1 MTDRFDPLET
11 SALISSGYRRYLRSL
26 LPVRDPRIATALD
39 YAITHSPLLT
49 KGPLLEATPPYQP
62 GVTLEALI
70 REGVLNPAF
79 RKLDS
84 DALPLARPLH
94 AHQEQAIRKVGA
106 GRNVVV
112 ATGTG
117 SGKTESFLVPILN
130 ALSAEY
136 ARDGELRPGVRAL
149 LLYPMNAL
157 ANDQMKRLRQ
167 ILKAAP
173 HITFGRYVGDTK
185 ESDGEAAEKF
195 GRLNPGEPMLP
206 NEMLSR
212 RAMRSAPPHL
222 LLTNY
227 AMLEYLLLRPA
238 DMDLFE
244 GEHAGCW
251 RFLVLDEAHVYD
263 GARAA
268 EVAMLL
274 RRLRDRVARDRP
286 LRYIATSATVGDR
299 AEDVMEFARRLFDA
313 KYEWVPDD
321 PVRQDLVRASRVDL
335 PKPPF
340 WGPLDPA
347 AYIRIANADDPAKEL
362 LRRAPVEGAV
372 NAGGVAGTILAHE
385 FRMARLRE
393 LLAAGPQMA
402 EDLVDEIFDSEDR
415 HTDHRRFLDALV
427 AAGSRIIGPDGLAML
442 SARYHLFVRAT
453 EGAYTCLSETG
464 PHVTLARHEQCP
476 ECGAV
481 SFEFGA
487 CKRCGSLYLSG
498 TVNGDSGVLTLGP
511 QTPGKPRTWL
521 LLDKGTDVTDEDDA
535 TLEEPSGKLDS
546 KDAVLCASCGGIY
559 EGSRMTC
566 ARPAC
571 SGTRLLPV
579 RRLSTPKDTITG
591 CLVCGGRG
599 AAMVRGFE
607 SGGDAAASVLS
618 TSLYQALP
626 PAPDPEQAD
635 QPGEG
640 RKLLLFSDSRQAAAF
655 FAPYLE
661 NSYEAI
667 QYRRLILEGLQRAAV
682 GGEANVSDLAYHV
695 AKVADEAHVFPRK
708 MSAQERQ
715 RATALWVMRELVTTE
730 DRQSLEGRGLIR
742 VGLDRKPGWQLP
754 RGVAALGL
762 DQTESWD
769 LLAELIRSVR
779 QQGAITMPE
788 GVEAND
794 EGFDP
799 RRGPIYVRSDG
810 AESKRKVISWL
821 PTRGVNRRLDY
832 VRRLLAALGSQ
843 AKPEDVLHGCW
854 KFLRDLRD
862 GWLESSND
870 AKLGTLYQ
878 VDHTWLL
885 MKPVGP
891 DGAIFECDRCRRQ
904 SPLSV
909 RGVCTTLGCGG
920 KLMPASSADDDHYRY
935 LYRHLN
941 PVPMKAREHTAQLMS
956 DEAAEIQQEFVRGE
970 VNALSCST
978 TFELGVDVGEL
989 QSVVMRNMPPT
1000 TANYVQRAGRAGR
1013 RTDSAALVLT
1023 YAQRRSH
1030 DLSRYQDPKAMVAGE
1045 VRSPYVPLGNDR
1057 IDRRHAHSVALAAFF
1072 RHAKEM
1078 TGETW
1083 STAGEFFLGSPAPV
1097 ARVWPYLSPVPS
1109 PITESLRRV
1118 LPADV
1123 QLQIGVETGAWAE
1136 ELCALLENV
1145 RAELAKDVDAF
1156 EERRQQA
1163 FADRKGHLVQLYE
1176 RTVNTLTRRPLIGLL
1191 ANRNVLPKYGFP
1203 TDTVE
1208 LRTTY
1213 SGDPVGRKLELSRD
1227 LSAAIYEYAPGA
1239 EVVAGGKLWTSGGVY
1254 RLPDRELIGNYYAVC
1269 TECFLYRE
1277 SPNDDLDP
1285 VCPSCGTVHTG
1296 ARRSYWRPEFGF
1308 VALRQ
1313 VRNPGMLAPQRS
1325 WNGATYVLSRG
1336 AEEFDSTWS
1345 LANGSKAVTWAG
1357 ERGKLIA
1364 ISEGRNGAGF
1374 RICEWCGWG
1383 TAAGGRVPDSHPHLL
1398 KDGECAGPLAWRS
1411 LAHPYETDLL
1421 EISFDSIP
1429 GLSRMTAGEWRSMLY
1444 ALLEGASDSLD
1455 ISRDDIDGTLYPK
1468 AGRKISVVLFDTV
1481 PGGAGGALRIARSF
1495 PLVLETAL
1503 GRMARCECGEET
1515 SCYGCLRNFRNQ
1527 IFHEQLRR
1535 GDALAF
1541 LGRLVKLGRTRVRH
1555 G

>member
-39 YAITHSPLLT
+39 HVITHSPLLT

-62 GVTLEALI
+62 GATLDALI

-84 DALPLARPLH
+84 DALPLTRPLH
-94 AHQEQAIRKVGA
+94 THQEQAIRKVGA

-112 ATGTG
+112 ASGTG

-136 ARDGELRPGVRAL
+136 ARDGEPHPGGRAL
-149 LLYPMNAL
+149 LLYPMNAV

-167 ILKAAP
+167 ILQAAS

-185 ESDGEAAEKF
+185 ESDRDATETF
-195 GRLNPGEPMLP
+195 GKLNPGEPMLP
-206 NEMLSR
+206 NELLSR
-212 RAMRSAPPHL
+212 RAMRATPPHL

-244 GEHAGCW
+244 GDYAGSW
-251 RFLVLDEAHVYD
+251 QFLVIDEAHVYD

-274 RRLRDRVARDRP
+274 RRLRDRVARDWP
-286 LRYIATSATVGDR
+286 LRYIATSATVGDN
-299 AEDVMEFARRLFDA
+299 AEEVTEFARRFFDA
-313 KYEWVPDD
+313 PFDWVPDD
-321 PVRQDLVRASRVDL
+321 PGRQDLVRASRVDL
-335 PKPPF
+335 PKSPF

-347 AYIRIANADDPAKEL
+347 GYIKIAKADDPVSAL
-362 LRRAPVEGAV
+362 LRRAPVEGAI
-372 NAGGVAGTILAHE
+372 NAPGVTGSILAKE
-385 FRMARLRE
+385 SRMARLRE

-402 EDLVDEIFDSEDR
+402 SELADKLFEQEDR
-415 HTDHRRFLDALV
+415 PADRRRYLDALV
-427 AAGSRIIGPDGLAML
+427 TAGSRITGPDGLPVL

-464 PHVTLARHEQCP
+464 PHVTLARHEQCS
-476 ECGAV
+476 ECRAV

-498 TVNGDSGVLTLGP
+498 TVQADSGVLTLGP
-511 QTPGKPRTWL
+511 QIPGKPRTWL
-521 LLDKGTDVTDEDDA
+521 LLDKGTDVTDEDDE

-546 KDAVLCASCGGIY
+546 KDAVLCVSCGGIY
-559 EGSRMTC
+559 EGARTTC
-566 ARPAC
+566 GRADC
-571 SGTRLLPV
+571 DGTRLLPV
-579 RRLSTPKDTITG
+579 RRLNTPKETITG

-607 SGGDAAASVLS
+607 GGGDAAVSVLS

-661 NSYEAI
+661 TSYETL
-667 QYRRLILEGLQRAAV
+667 QHRRLILDGLQRAAASGEVSV
-682 GGEANVSDLAYHV
+682 GDLAYHV
-695 AKVADEAHVFPRK
+695 VKAADEAHVFQRK
-708 MSAQERQ
+708 MTAQERQ
-715 RATALWVMRELVTTE
+715 RETALWVMQELVTLE
-730 DRQSLEGRGLIR
+730 DRQSLEGRGLMR
-742 VGLDRKPGWQLP
+742 VNLGRRSWQLP
-754 RGVAALGL
+754 KGLTALGL
-762 DQTESWD
+762 DETEAWD
-769 LLAELIRSVR
+769 LLAELIRGVR

-788 GVEAND
+788 GVAANN
-794 EGFDP
+794 EVFAP
-799 RRGPIYVRSDG
+799 RLGPIYVRG
-810 AESKRKVISWL
+810 TGPEAKRKVISWL
-821 PTRGVNRRLDY
+821 PARGLNRRLDY
-832 VRRLLAALGSQ
+832 VARLLAALGSQ
-843 AKPEDVLHGCW
+843 AKPDEVLQGCW
-854 KFLRDLRD
+854 KFLASLRE

-870 AKLGTLYQ
+870 VKLGVLYQ
-878 VDHTWLL
+878 VDHTWLRL
-885 MKPVGP
+885 EPVGP
-891 DGAIFECDRCRRQ
+891 DDRIFECERCRRE
-904 SPLSV
+904 SPRSV

-920 KLMPASSADDDHYRY
+920 KLVPVTSAADDHYRF
-935 LYRHLN
+935 LYRNLN
-941 PVPMKAREHTAQLMS
+941 PVPMKAREHTAQLIS
-956 DEAAEIQQEFVRGE
+956 EEAAEIQQEFVRGE

-1030 DLSRYQDPKAMVAGE
+1030 DLSRFQDPKAMVAGE
-1045 VRSPYVPLGNDR
+1045 VRSPYVSLGNDR

-1072 RHAKEM
+1072 RHAKEL

-1083 STAGEFFLGSPAPV
+1083 SAAGEFFLGSPAPV

-1109 PITESLRRV
+1109 SITESLRRV

-1123 QLQIGVETGAWAE
+1123 QRQIGVETGAWAE

-1145 RAELAKDVDAF
+1145 RAELGKDVDGF

-1176 RTVNTLTRRPLIGLL
+1176 RTINTLTRRPLIGLL

-1208 LRTTY
+1208 LRTIY

-1227 LSAAIYEYAPGA
+1227 LSAAMYEYAPGA

-1254 RLPDRELIGNYYAVC
+1254 RLPNRELIGNNYAVC
-1269 TECFLYRE
+1269 AECFLYRE
-1277 SPNDDLDP
+1277 SPDDDLDP
-1285 VCPSCGTVHTG
+1285 VCPSCGTVQTG

-1313 VRNPGMLAPQRS
+1313 VRNPGMIAPQRS
-1325 WNGATYVLSRG
+1325 WHGATYVLSRG

-1383 TAAGGRVPDSHPHLL
+1383 IAAGGRVPDSHPHLL
-1398 KDGECAGPLAWRS
+1398 KDGECTGPLAWRS

-1421 EISFDSIP
+1421 EISFDSVP
-1429 GLSRMTAGEWRSMLY
+1429 GLSGMTAGEWRSVLY

-1468 AGRKISVVLFDTV
+1468 AGRKISLILFDTV

-1503 GRMARCECGEET
+1503 ARMARCECGEET

-1527 IFHEQLRR
+1527 AFHEQLRR
-1535 GDALAF
+1535 GDALTF
-1541 LGRLVKLGRTRVRH
+1541 LGRLVKLGRSRGWH

>member
-1 MTDRFDPLET
+1 MTDRFDPLAT
-11 SALISSGYRRYLRSL
+11 SELITSGYRRYLRSL
-26 LPVRDPRIATALD
+26 LPVREPRIASALD
-39 YAITHSPLLT
+39 HEITHSKLLT

-62 GVTLEALI
+62 GATIDALM
-70 REGVLNPAF
+70 REGVLNSAF
-79 RKLDS
+79 RQLGS
-84 DALPLARPLH
+84 AALPLTRPLH
-94 AHQEQAIRKVGA
+94 AHQEQAIRKVAA

-117 SGKTESFLVPILN
+117 SGKTESFLVPILD
-130 ALSAEY
+130 ALSAEHE
-136 ARDGELRPGVRAL
+136 RGELGPGVRAL

-157 ANDQMKRLRQ
+157 ANDQLKRLRQ
-167 ILKAAP
+167 MLAAAP

-185 ESDGEAAEKF
+185 TGDREAAEAF
-195 GRLNPGEPMLP
+195 GKLNPGEPLLP
-206 NEMLSR
+206 NELLSR
-212 RAMRSAPPHL
+212 RAMQATPPHL

-244 GEHAGCW
+244 GDYAGRW
-251 RFLVLDEAHVYD
+251 HFLVLDEAHVYD
-263 GARAA
+263 GAKAA

-286 LRYIATSATVGDR
+286 LRYIATSATVGDK
-299 AEDVMEFARRLFDA
+299 AEAVTEFAHRLFDA
-313 KYEWVPDD
+313 PFEWVDDD
-321 PVRQDLVRASRVDL
+321 PARQDLVRASRVDL

-347 AYIRIANADDPAKEL
+347 AYIKIANADDPAKEL
-362 LRRAPVEGAV
+362 LRRAPVQGTT
-372 NAGGVAGTILAHE
+372 NAGGVAGTLLAHE
-385 FRMARLRE
+385 SRIARLRE
-393 LLAAGPQMA
+393 MLAAGPQMA
-402 EDLVDEIFDSEDR
+402 GELADSLFDVHDPPVDR
-415 HTDHRRFLDALV
+415 RRFLDALV
-427 AAGSRIIGPDGLAML
+427 TVGSRIIGPDGLAVL

-453 EGAYTCLSETG
+453 EGAYTCLAETG
-464 PHVTLARHEQCP
+464 PHVTLARHDRCP
-476 ECGAV
+476 ECAAV

-487 CKRCGSLYLSG
+487 CKRCGSPYLSG
-498 TVNGDSGVLTLGP
+498 TVRSDSGPLTFGP
-511 QTPGKPRTWL
+511 QRPGERRTWL
-521 LLDKGTDVTDEDDA
+521 LLERGTDVTDEDDE
-535 TLEEPSGKLDS
+535 TLEEPSGKLGS
-546 KDAVLCASCGGIY
+546 KDAVLCASCGGLY
-559 EGSRMTC
+559 EGSHTTC
-566 ARPAC
+566 SRDNC
-571 SGTRLLPV
+571 GSTRLLPV
-579 RRLSTPKDTITG
+579 RRLNTPKDTITG

-607 SGGDAAASVLS
+607 SGGDAAVSVLS
-618 TSLYQALP
+618 TALYQALP

-661 NSYEAI
+661 TSYQAI
-667 QYRRLILEGLQRAAV
+667 QHRRLILEGLRRATADGTV
-682 GGEANVSDLAYHV
+682 TVSDVAYHV
-695 AKVADEAHVFPRK
+695 AKAAEEAHVFPRK

-715 RATALWVMRELVTTE
+715 RQTALWVMQELVTIE

-742 VGLDRKPGWQLP
+742 VSLGREQSWRLPPGLTT
-754 RGVAALGL
+754 LGL
-762 DQTESWD
+762 EEAECWD
-769 LLAELIRSVR
+769 LLAELVRSVR
-779 QQGAITMPE
+779 QQGAITMPD
-788 GVEAND
+788 GVDARDEA
-794 EGFDP
+794 FDP
-799 RRGPIYVRSDG
+799 RRGPNYLRGDG
-810 AESKRKVISWL
+810 AEPKRKVISWC

-832 VRRLLAALGSQ
+832 VRRVLATLGGQ
-843 AKPEDVLHGCW
+843 AKPEDVLRGCW
-854 KFLRDLRD
+854 QIIEKQRS

-870 AKLGTLYQ
+870 ARLGVLYQ
-878 VDHTWLL
+878 VDHTWLRL
-885 MKPVGP
+885 EPVGP
-891 DGAIFECDRCRRQ
+891 DDHIFECERCRRE

-909 RGVCTTLGCGG
+909 RGICTTLGCGG
-920 KLMPASSADDDHYRY
+920 KLASATPADDDHYRY
-935 LYRHLN
+935 LYRHIN
-941 PVPMKAREHTAQLMS
+941 PVPLKAREHTAQLMS
-956 DEAAEIQQEFVRGE
+956 EEAADIQQQFVRGE

-989 QSVVMRNMPPT
+989 RSVVMRNMPPT

-1030 DLSRYQDPKAMVAGE
+1030 DLSRFQDPKTMVAGE
-1045 VRSPYVPLGNDR
+1045 VRSPYVPLGNER

-1072 RHAKEM
+1072 RDAKVQ

-1083 STAGEFFLGSPAPV
+1083 STAGDFLLGPSAGV
-1097 ARVWPYLSPVPS
+1097 LRVWPYLSPVPAAV
-1109 PITESLRRV
+1109 IESLRRV
-1118 LPADV
+1118 LPEEV
-1123 QLQIGVETGAWAE
+1123 RQQIGVETGAWAE
-1136 ELCALLENV
+1136 NLWELLKDV
-1145 RAELAKDVDAF
+1145 QTELAADVDAF

-1163 FADRKGHLVQLYE
+1163 FAERKGNLVQLYE
-1176 RTVNTLTRRPLIGLL
+1176 RTINTLTKRPLIGLL

-1208 LRTTY
+1208 LRTAY

-1254 RLPDRELIGNYYAVC
+1254 RLPERALIGNHYVVC
-1269 TECFLYRE
+1269 QECFLYRE
-1277 SPNDDLDP
+1277 SLAAEDLDP
-1285 VCPSCGTVHTG
+1285 VCPSCGTAQKGTPRG
-1296 ARRSYWRPEFGF
+1296 YWKPEFGF

-1313 VRNPGMLAPQRS
+1313 VRNPGMVAPQRS
-1325 WNGATYVLSRG
+1325 WHGATYVLSRG
-1336 AEEFDSTWS
+1336 TEEFDDTWE
-1345 LANGSKAVTWAG
+1345 LANGGKAAAWAG

-1398 KDGECAGPLAWRS
+1398 KDGECSGPLAWRA
-1411 LAHPYETDLL
+1411 LAHPYETDIL
-1421 EISFDSIP
+1421 EITFDSLAAP
-1429 GLSRMTAGEWRSMLY
+1429 GQSLGEWRSVLY

-1468 AGRKISVVLFDTV
+1468 AGRKISLVIFDAV

-1495 PLVLETAL
+1495 PAVMQTAL
-1503 GRMARCECGEET
+1503 RRMARCECGEET

-1527 IFHEQLRR
+1527 AFHEQLRR
-1535 GDALAF
+1535 GEALAF
-1541 LGRLVKLGRTRVRH
+1541 LSRLV
-1555 G
+1555 